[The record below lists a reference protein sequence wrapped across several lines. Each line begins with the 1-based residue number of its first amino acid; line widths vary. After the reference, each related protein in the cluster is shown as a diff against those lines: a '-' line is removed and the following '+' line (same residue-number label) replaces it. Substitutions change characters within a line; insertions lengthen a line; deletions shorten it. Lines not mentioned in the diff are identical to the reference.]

1 MRTLLSL
8 FAVVALLAVAAAFGA
23 MLASGSD
30 EPTAHAS
37 LEGVRVGDNFFSRP
51 RVNASRGET
60 VRWIWVGENR
70 HNITSLS
77 GTRLRSS
84 TMRSG
89 TYSRRIFRDTR
100 YICTIHPNSMRGRI
114 NVPG

>member
-1 MRTLLSL
+1 MRRLLAL
-8 FAVVALLAVAAAFGA
+8 LVVALLPVAGAFGA
-23 MLASGSD
+23 TLAPGSD
-30 EPTAHAS
+30 KPTASAS

-60 VRWIWVGENR
+60 VRWTWVGQNR
-70 HNITSLS
+70 HQLVSRS

-89 TYSRRIFRDTR
+89 TYSKRIFRDTR
-100 YICTIHPNSMRGRI
+100 YICTIHPGQMRGRI